1 MNHPIRKPLRLP
13 NYNYSLGGAY
23 FLTLCVRDRKPIFW
37 DRRGELCSPENLS
50 PIGMVASE
58 ELLHLNGIYEN
69 VRLDKYCI
77 MPDHIHM
84 ILFLDGNSG
93 RTQFAPTVSR
103 IVKQFKGVVTKRLGF
118 SPWQRSYYDHVIRN
132 EQDYLDIW
140 TYIENNPSKYN
151 AR

>member
-1 MNHPIRKPLRLP
+1 MPD
-13 NYNYSLGGAY
+13 YDYALGGAY
-23 FLTLCVRDRKPIFW
+23 FLTLCVQDRKPIFW
-37 DRRGELCSPENLS
+37 DCRGELRSPENLS
-50 PIGMVASE
+50 SSGEVVCE
-58 ELLHLNGIYEN
+58 ELLRLNDIYEN

-84 ILFLDGNSG
+84 ILFLNGG
-93 RTQFAPTVSR
+93 RTQFAPTTSR

-140 TYIENNPSKYN
+140 TYIENNPSKYY